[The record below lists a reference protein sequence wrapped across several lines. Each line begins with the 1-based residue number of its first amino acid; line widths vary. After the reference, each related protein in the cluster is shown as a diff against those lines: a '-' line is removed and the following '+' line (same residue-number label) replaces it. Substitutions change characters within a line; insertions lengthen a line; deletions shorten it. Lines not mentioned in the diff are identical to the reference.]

1 MKRFSTLAILVAVVT
16 LAGACTMPAKRR
28 SDPATPIEQL
38 LISQAIERGIEE
50 MRVHIESQDREI
62 FLDTTGLTADQEY
75 MGNVMRGWLG
85 RLGFE
90 IENDIENADFQLNL
104 VVQSLGTHQKIKF
117 FGMPASKSA
126 WLPLSIPEL
135 ALYKRNK
142 EEGYVR
148 FYFDVFDAKTGEY
161 ISTTRDFEGN
171 VYITQYTFF
180 FVFDWQTTNLRDKE
194 QREALEHIDLMDP
207 E

>member
-1 MKRFSTLAILVAVVT
+1 MKRFSTFAMLVAVVT
-16 LAGACTMPAKRR
+16 LSGACTMPAKRR
-28 SDPATPIEQL
+28 SDPATPMEQL
-38 LISQAIERGIEE
+38 LISEAIERGIEE
-50 MRVHIESQDREI
+50 MRVHIESPDKAI
-62 FLDTTGLTADQEY
+62 YLDTTGLTADQKF

-90 IENDIENADFQLNL
+90 IENDIKSADYQLNL
-104 VVQSLGTHQKIKF
+104 VVQSLGTHQTIKF
-117 FGMPASKSA
+117 FGMPASRSA

-148 FYFDVFDAKTGEY
+148 FYFDVFDAETGEY
-161 ISTTRDFEGN
+161 VSTTRDFEGS
-171 VYITQYTFF
+171 VYVTKYIFF
-180 FVFDWQTTNLRDKE
+180 FVFDWQTTNLSDKE
-194 QREALEHIDLMDP
+194 QLEDLEDMDLMDP

>member
-1 MKRFSTLAILVAVVT
+1 MKRFSTLTMLLAVVT
-16 LAGACTMPAKRR
+16 FAGACTMPAKRR
-28 SDPATPIEQL
+28 SEPATPIEQL
-38 LISQAIERGIEE
+38 LISEAIERGIEE
-50 MRVHIESQDREI
+50 MRVHIESPDKEI
-62 FLDTTGLTADQEY
+62 YLDTTGLTGDQKF
-75 MGNVMRGWLG
+75 MGDVMRGWLG
-85 RLGFE
+85 RVGFE

-104 VVQSLGTHQKIKF
+104 VIQSLGTHQKIKF
-117 FGMPASKSA
+117 FGMPASQSA

-161 ISTTRDFEGN
+161 VSTTRDFEGD
-171 VYITQYTFF
+171 VYVTKYTFF
-180 FVFDWQTTNLRDKE
+180 FVFDWQTTNLGDKE
-194 QREALEHIDLMDP
+194 QREDLEDIDLVDP

>member
-1 MKRFSTLAILVAVVT
+1 MKRFSTLTMLLAVVT
-16 LAGACTMPAKRR
+16 FAGACTMPAKRR
-28 SDPATPIEQL
+28 SEPATPIEQL
-38 LISQAIERGIEE
+38 LISEAIERGIEE
-50 MRVHIESQDREI
+50 MRVHIESPDKEI
-62 FLDTTGLTADQEY
+62 YLDTTGLTGDQKF
-75 MGNVMRGWLG
+75 MGDVMRGWLG

-104 VVQSLGTHQKIKF
+104 VIQSLGTHQKIKF
-117 FGMPASKSA
+117 FGMPASQSA

-161 ISTTRDFEGN
+161 VSTTRDFEGN

-180 FVFDWQTTNLRDKE
+180 FVFDWQTTNLSDKE
-194 QREALEHIDLMDP
+194 QREDLEDLDLVDP